1 MLDSPTP
8 PRADRP
14 LAAEDLPPPIAR
26 WAMPVG
32 ITLLTYAVLG
42 SLLMLLFVG
51 AALAAPMLMK
61 MAAPGGEP
69 PRMPMVLLV
78 FVVVG
83 GALSVGLGVLLGV
96 GGLGVVA
103 QRRLGIARVQRWA
116 VLRLIIAAVSLV
128 LSWLLLP
135 TQVEYNRLA
144 HEWQI
149 AASNDPRMREL
160 LGEFDPAANRRMTMI
175 MQAGGTIAVAI
186 VPFATLIF
194 LSRAKVQR
202 QVERWD

>member
-42 SLLMLLFVG
+42 SLLMLLSVG

-103 QRRLGIARVQRWA
+103 QRRIGIVRVQRWA
-116 VLRLIIAAVSLV
+116 VLRLIVAALSLI

-135 TQVEYNRLA
+135 TQVEYNRLT

-175 MQAGGTIAVAI
+175 FQAGGSIAVAI
-186 VPFATLIF
+186 VPFATLLF
-194 LSRAKVQR
+194 VSRAKVQR